1 MCVYVRLFV
10 RLQGHSAS
18 HCAKVNK
25 LRNRRQ
31 LSRARIEYLF
41 NEIIKRIERR
51 QLDDKLKIPS
61 PLVIY
66 LFTHRSTCILPKKKK
81 EKEEQKRKF
90 LAINLSPPSTFL
102 IILPL
107 NAVPRVRI

>member
-66 LFTHRSTCILPKKKK
+66 LSTHRSTCILPKKK
-81 EKEEQKRKF
+81 EKEEQKKKISRDKP
-90 LAINLSPPSTFL
+90 LPSLYF
-102 IILPL
+102 PD
-107 NAVPRVRI
+107 NPSS